1 MSCLPNHNLARYL
14 ILLGGPKEKYKI
26 PILDVISV
34 SGLGMGDQG
43 TVTLTQQ
50 DRVVE
55 IPDGIRK
62 LPQLT
67 LTFRFK
73 NFEVISMAVKDKLFE
88 WYNNRSTKTY
98 DIDVFITNKTFCPS
112 HAYRY
117 LGSSIKDIKENDKEI
132 GKADFSII
140 TAIFTPYDIVA
151 LSSPVEAIQA
161 WSIGP
166 PPGKGKLY

>member
-1 MSCLPNHNLARYL
+1 MANCLPIHNLSRYL
-14 ILLGGPKEKYKI
+14 VLLGGPKEKFKI
-26 PILDVISV
+26 PILDITSI

-50 DRVVE
+50 DRIVE

-67 LTFRFK
+67 FAFRFK
-73 NFEVISMAVKDKLFE
+73 NFEPISMTIKDRLFT
-88 WYNNRSTKTY
+88 WYNERSTKTY
-98 DIDVFITNKTFCPS
+98 DLDVFITNKTFCPS

-117 LGSSIKDIKENDKEI
+117 LGCSIKDIKENEKEI

-140 TAIFTPYDIVA
+140 TATFTPYDIIA
-151 LSSPVEAIQA
+151 LSSPVEALQA
-161 WSIGP
+161 WSV
-166 PPGKGKLY
+166 